1 MQYLDIFTSFV
12 ELALIT
18 SLVILVLLLSKKI
31 DKLESKLKD
40 KNE

>member
-12 ELALIT
+12 ELALIN